1 MLSKRILR
9 AKRSSLQRVDV
20 PLPIVVADP
29 AGEVSE
35 GGGLQLGLVPQLDIL
50 ALANRVGRR
59 NDQSGPVVVK
69 VRIPEGDLRRR
80 RPLRRHR
87 VDVQRRL
94 AVGPDG
100 ADSMKKKNDFFT
112 KALPLLLAFQPA
124 YVKIMCGLRKL
135 HPWCSMYVT
144 LVVTD
149 IF

>member
-20 PLPIVVADP
+20 PLPVVVADP

-35 GGGLQLGLVPQLDIL
+35 GGGLQLGLVLQQLDVL
-50 ALANRVGRR
+50 ALADRVGRR
-59 NDQSGPVVVK
+59 NDQSGPVVVE
-69 VRIPEGDLRRR
+69 VRIPEGDLR

-100 ADSMKKKNDFFT
+100 ADSMKKKNDF
-112 KALPLLLAFQPA
+112 
-124 YVKIMCGLRKL
+124 LRRL
-135 HPWCSMYVT
+135 YHY
-144 LVVTD
+144 
-149 IF
+149 F

>member
-1 MLSKRILR
+1 MLSKRIFG

-20 PLPIVVADP
+20 PLPVVVADP

-35 GGGLQLGLVPQLDIL
+35 GGGLQLGLVLQQLDVL

-100 ADSMKKKNDFFT
+100 ADSMKKKNDF
-112 KALPLLLAFQPA
+112 
-124 YVKIMCGLRKL
+124 LRRL
-135 HPWCSMYVT
+135 YHY
-144 LVVTD
+144 
-149 IF
+149 F

>member
-20 PLPIVVADP
+20 PLPVVVADP

-35 GGGLQLGLVPQLDIL
+35 GGGLQLGLVLQQLDVL

-59 NDQSGPVVVK
+59 NDQSGSVVVK

-87 VDVQRRL
+87 VDKQRRL

-124 YVKIMCGLRKL
+124 YVKIMCGKL
-135 HPWCSMYVT
+135 NPWCSLCVT
-144 LVVTD
+144 PFVAD